1 MSTNTSGRPMTPREW
16 GTLLFLSLL
25 WGGAFFFS
33 KVALAELGPLT
44 VVLAR
49 VSIGAVALW
58 SILIATGQTPPASP
72 RLWAQLALMGLINN
86 AIPFSLIFWGQTQ
99 IASGLASILNAATP
113 LWTALLAHVLTR
125 DDRLTSNRLTG
136 VLVGLA
142 GVAVMV
148 SGALGGGLGL
158 NLLAY
163 LAVIGASVSY
173 SFAVIYGRR
182 FRGMSPLVPA
192 AGQLTCSALML
203 APLAAL
209 VDGPTLTLPGAQT
222 VAALLALGLLST
234 ALAFT
239 LYFRLL
245 ATAGPTNTTLVTL
258 LIPVSAVLL
267 GALFL
272 GERLEPRHYAG
283 MALVA
288 AGLLTIDGRALRMVR
303 SRVGARLARA

>member
-1 MSTNTSGRPMTPREW
+1 MSTGTSGKQMTAREW
-16 GTLLFLSLL
+16 GVLLLLSLL

-58 SILIATGQTPPASP
+58 TILLATGQAPPASP

-113 LWTALLAHVLTR
+113 LWTALLAHLLTR
-125 DDRLTSNRLTG
+125 DDRMSAHRLAG

-148 SGALGGGLGL
+148 GGALGGGLGL

-173 SFAVIYGRR
+173 ACAVIYGRR

-192 AGQLTCSALML
+192 TGQLTCSALML
-203 APLAAL
+203 APLVAL
-209 VDGPTLTLPGAQT
+209 VDGPALALPGATT

-267 GALFL
+267 GAVFL
-272 GERLEPRHYAG
+272 GERLEPRHFAG

-288 AGLLTIDGRALRMVR
+288 LGLLTIDGRALRLVR
-303 SRVGARLARA
+303 ARVGARLARA